1 MCFFWLIALIT
12 SFFSFVWSGIFF
24 ILTSAAF
31 LLYALQQEVF
41 SIFKKKNKPTEK
53 EVNNAITVPVITAE
67 KPSQQEEQLNNTV
80 IARESYFEGNLTA
93 TGKIYIYGEVQ
104 GNINAKEGVVKVM
117 KNGLVNGNI
126 TSREL
131 IIDGA
136 VNGECKAESIDI
148 CEHAIIN
155 GALDY
160 VTLSVKKGAVFTG
173 QAQTSTKSVSNVIGL
188 VTAPTTLTAK
198 TSVAAKKVEP
208 ALSKKSS

>member
-1 MCFFWLIALIT
+1 M
-12 SFFSFVWSGIFF
+12 
-24 ILTSAAF
+24 
-31 LLYALQQEVF
+31 
-41 SIFKKKNKPTEK
+41 FKKQNKPTET
-53 EVNNAITVPVITAE
+53 EVNNAITVPVLTAE
-67 KPSQQEEQLNNTV
+67 KPLQQEDQLNNTV
-80 IARESYFEGNLTA
+80 VARESCFEGNLTA

-148 CEHAIIN
+148 CEHATIN

-173 QAQTSTKSVSNVIGL
+173 QAQTSRKSDSNVIGL
-188 VTAPTTLTAK
+188 ASAPATLTAK
-198 TSVAAKKVEP
+198 TPAPNEKVE
-208 ALSKKSS
+208 AAHSKKSS

>member
-1 MCFFWLIALIT
+1 M
-12 SFFSFVWSGIFF
+12 
-24 ILTSAAF
+24 
-31 LLYALQQEVF
+31 
-41 SIFKKKNKPTEK
+41 FKKQNKPTET

-117 KNGLVNGNI
+117 RNGLVNGNI

-173 QAQTSTKSVSNVIGL
+173 QAQTSTKSDSNVIGL
-188 VTAPTTLTAK
+188 VTAPTSLTAK
-198 TSVAAKKVEP
+198 TSAAAEKVEP